1 MYFAK
6 GNRYFKI
13 FKFIIMNDALNT
25 WIELVSK
32 HGVDA
37 VVNLYADDGV
47 LLGTFSDEIRQGKE
61 KIREYFEFFL
71 NKKPKAFVVD
81 YKQHVVDDNNFS
93 VNGFYDF
100 EVDAQDETRQI
111 SRARF
116 TFIFQKQNGAFKILS
131 HHSSVMP

>member
-1 MYFAK
+1 
-6 GNRYFKI
+6 
-13 FKFIIMNDALNT
+13 MNDALNT

-32 HGVDA
+32 HGVET

-47 LLGTFSDEIRQGKE
+47 LLGTFSDEIRQGKD

-71 NKKPKAFVVD
+71 NKKPKATVVD

-93 VNGFYDF
+93 VSGFYDF
-100 EVDAQDETRQI
+100 EVDTPDGTRQI

-116 TFIFQKQNGAFKILS
+116 SFVFQKQNGVFKILS

>member
-1 MYFAK
+1 
-6 GNRYFKI
+6 
-13 FKFIIMNDALNT
+13 MNDALNT

-32 HGVDA
+32 HGVES

-47 LLGTFSDEIRQGKE
+47 LLGTFSDEIRQGKD

-71 NKKPKAFVVD
+71 NKKPNATVVD
-81 YKQHVVDDNNFS
+81 FKKHVVDDSNYS

-100 EVDAQDETRQI
+100 EVDDQDGARQI

-116 TFIFQKQNGAFKILS
+116 TFVFQKQNGVFKILS